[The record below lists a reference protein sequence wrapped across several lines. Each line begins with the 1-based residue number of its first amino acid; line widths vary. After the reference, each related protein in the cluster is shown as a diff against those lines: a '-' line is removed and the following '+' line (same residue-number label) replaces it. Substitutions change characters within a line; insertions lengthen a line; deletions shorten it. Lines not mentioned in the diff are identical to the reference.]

1 MLRNNTFLVF
11 ITIIAV
17 GGLLPS
23 PAPAKSKCG
32 KKKTEC
38 KDKSGTVTDCCSSSQ
53 TCKNGRCYYPGELM
67 IIEEN
72 KKKAAGKAAP
82 KNEAPT
88 GETTEDSS
96 KRIAM
101 LGEMLQESPDF
112 KVRVQAAFSLSKIKN
127 PKILTYL
134 IKALKDKHPA
144 VRSAAATSLGKA
156 GDPAALQVLFNLLDK
171 DPNPMVNNAAKE
183 AILMIDADPKKL
195 DKFNKVPE
203 IICQVPYNKV
213 KYLFVI
219 GSMSDK
225 AGSKRKD
232 LPSLFKKHLSDS
244 LKNVGKSMI
253 VTSDNVPEAIL
264 KKVEDGKIYA
274 FIFSSTLKNL
284 NGDWDGGSGYV
295 TTAQVSIICSK
306 YPTQVLA
313 MTMQSTA
320 SSSIT
325 KSGYRK
331 KLIPRL
337 QEDAIKG
344 AITSMAGSIQDNLK
358 KITGDDDGKKK
369 KKKTKK

>member
-1 MLRNNTFLVF
+1 MRKRKKVLLFLSCLF
-11 ITIIAV
+11 FV
-17 GGLLPS
+17 GSAHS
-23 PAPAKSKCG
+23 PALAKSKCG
-32 KKKTEC
+32 KKKKEC
-38 KDKSGTVTDCCSSSQ
+38 MDKSGTVTDCCSLSQ

-67 IIEEN
+67 LMEEN
-72 KKKAAGKAAP
+72 KKKAKSKTADKSKAP
-82 KNEAPT
+82 SGEAT
-88 GETTEDSS
+88 KDSS

-156 GDPAALQVLFNLLDK
+156 GDPAALNVLFNLVDK

-195 DKFNKVPE
+195 NQLNKVPE
-203 IICQVPYNKV
+203 IICKVPYNKV

-219 GSMSDK
+219 GNMSDK

-232 LPSLFKKHLSDS
+232 LPVLFKKHLSDS

-253 VTSDNVPEAIL
+253 VTSDDVPEAIL

-284 NGDWDGGSGYV
+284 NGKWDGESGFV
-295 TTAQVSIICSK
+295 TTAKVSIICSK

-331 KLIPRL
+331 KLLPRL

-358 KITGDDDGKKK
+358 KITGDIDDKKK
-369 KKKTKK
+369 KKKKK